1 MAHHLL
7 RLPFYFITDRRSAIF
22 DELGV
27 TRLNGSAGGGRYHHA
42 AASNTRIERGSASS
56 IKHIELPVLVKPS
69 GASLSW
75 EMPEGLIGPSGR
87 AAGAADWC
95 PGCHAG
101 QAPRMPSEHVSHLP
115 PPQNV
120 IHGPLHVSNYDS
132 TVERK
137 NARCRETSEQKKD
150 DRKDGGAIVTD
161 GAQAGNDS
169 CDEEEEESSQ

>member
-1 MAHHLL
+1 MY
-7 RLPFYFITDRRSAIF
+7 LPFYFITDRRSAIF

-56 IKHIELPVLVKPS
+56 IKHIELPALVKPS
-69 GASLSW
+69 TCSLSM
-75 EMPEGLIGPSGR
+75 EMPE
-87 AAGAADWC
+87 AGAADWC

-101 QAPRMPSEHVSHLP
+101 QAPRMPSEHVSHV
-115 PPQNV
+115 PPQHV

-137 NARCRETSEQKKD
+137 YARCRETGEQKKD
-150 DRKDGGAIVTD
+150 DRQDGGGATVAG
-161 GAQAGNDS
+161 GAQAGHDS

>member
-1 MAHHLL
+1 LAHHLL

-42 AASNTRIERGSASS
+42 AASNTRIERGNASS

-69 GASLSW
+69 GASLSL
-75 EMPEGLIGPSGR
+75 EMPEGFIGPSDR

-101 QAPRMPSEHVSHLP
+101 QAPRMPSEHVIHV
-115 PPQNV
+115 PPQHV
-120 IHGPLHVSNYDS
+120 IHGPLHVSKNYES

-137 NARCRETSEQKKD
+137 NARCRETSELKKD
-150 DRKDGGAIVTD
+150 DLKDGGATVA
-161 GAQAGNDS
+161 GRAQAGNDS

>member
-1 MAHHLL
+1 M
-7 RLPFYFITDRRSAIF
+7 
-22 DELGV
+22 

-42 AASNTRIERGSASS
+42 AASNTRIERGSAST
-56 IKHIELPVLVKPS
+56 IKHIELPALVKPS
-69 GASLSW
+69 GASLSL

-101 QAPRMPSEHVSHLP
+101 QAPRMPSEHVSHVP
-115 PPQNV
+115 PPQLV
-120 IHGPLHVSNYDS
+120 IHGPLHVSKKYES

-137 NARCRETSEQKKD
+137 NAQCRETGEQKKD

-161 GAQAGNDS
+161 GAQAKTDS
-169 CDEEEEESSQ
+169 YDEEEEESSQ